1 MPPSTMRAVVS
12 KSGGSLAVESVPIP
26 EPGRGE
32 VRVRVSAC
40 GICGSDL
47 HLFHS
52 GLMTPGLTP
61 GHEIAGIVDA
71 VGPGV
76 NRVSKGDHVAVEP
89 FRSCG
94 ECEECRSGRDSVCR
108 TSQLLGVQADGGL
121 AEYMVAS
128 ERRMFP
134 APADLGPELT
144 ALAEPLAVSIHGL
157 RRGGFEKGSRILIL
171 GAGCIGLMALFGA
184 RAMGAGE
191 VWITARY
198 PHQAEVAERLG
209 ATRVLT
215 EAEAT
220 RENLDRLGRSHPIDM
235 VVETV
240 GGSADTLGDGALAVR
255 PGGAVAVL
263 GFFLGGIKLDAI
275 PLLMKE
281 VSLVW
286 SYCYHHGE
294 ESADFSDAIEFLS
307 RERELASLLATTSV
321 PLDEIEHAFALASD
335 KKQGIVKVSVLP

>member
-1 MPPSTMRAVVS
+1 MRAAVAT
-12 KSGGSLAVESVPIP
+12 SGSSLAIESVPIP
-26 EPGRGE
+26 EPGEGE

-47 HLFHS
+47 NLFHG
-52 GLMTPGLTP
+52 GLMRPGVIP

-76 NRVSKGDHVAVEP
+76 SRVSEGEHVAVEP

-94 ECEECRSGRDSVCR
+94 ECDECRSGRDPVCR
-108 TSQLLGVQADGGL
+108 SSQLLGIQAHGGL
-121 AEYMVAS
+121 AEYLVAP
-128 ERRMFP
+128 EKRMFP
-134 APADLGPELT
+134 APADLGPEIT
-144 ALAEPLAVSIHGL
+144 ALAEPLAVSLHGL

-171 GAGCIGLMALFGA
+171 GAGSVGLLGLFGA

-191 VWITARY
+191 IWTTARY
-198 PHQAEVAERLG
+198 PHQAELAERLG

-235 VVETV
+235 VLETV
-240 GGSADTLGDGALAVR
+240 GGKADILDDGAAAVR
-255 PGGAVAVL
+255 PGGTLAVL
-263 GFFLGGIKLDAI
+263 GFFLGALGVDPL

-286 SYCYHHGE
+286 SYCYHHDEQG
-294 ESADFSDAIEFLS
+294 ADFSDAIEFIS
-307 RERELASLLATTSV
+307 RERELAALFTTASV
-321 PLDEIEHAFALASD
+321 PLDDIERAFALASD
-335 KKQGIVKVSVLP
+335 KTQGIVKVSVLP

>member
-1 MPPSTMRAVVS
+1 MRAAVAT
-12 KSGGSLAVESVPIP
+12 SGSSLAIESVPIP

-47 HLFHS
+47 NLVRG
-52 GLMTPGLTP
+52 GLMRPGVIP

-76 NRVSKGDHVAVEP
+76 SRVSEGEIVAVEP

-94 ECEECRSGRDSVCR
+94 ECDECRSGRDPVCR
-108 TSQLLGVQADGGL
+108 TSQLLGIQANGGL
-121 AEYMVAS
+121 AEYLVAP
-128 ERRMFP
+128 EKRMFP
-134 APADLGPELT
+134 APADLGPEIT

-157 RRGGFEKGSRILIL
+157 RRGGFEKGSRLLIL
-171 GAGCIGLMALFGA
+171 GAGSVGLLGLFAA
-184 RAMGAGE
+184 RAMQAGE
-191 VWITARY
+191 IWVTARY
-198 PHQAEVAERLG
+198 PHQAELAKRLG

-235 VVETV
+235 VLETV
-240 GGSADTLGDGALAVR
+240 GGRADVLGDGAAAVR
-255 PGGAVAVL
+255 PGGTVAVL
-263 GFFLGGIKLDAI
+263 GFFLGALGVDPL

-294 ESADFSDAIEFLS
+294 NGADFSDALEFLS
-307 RERELASLLATTSV
+307 RERELAALFTTASV
-321 PLDEIEHAFALASD
+321 PLDDIERAFALASD
-335 KKQGIVKVSVLP
+335 KTQGIVKVSVLP

>member
-1 MPPSTMRAVVS
+1 MRAVVS
-12 KSGGSLAVESVPIP
+12 KSGSSFSVESVPIP

-47 HLFHS
+47 HLFQS

-61 GHEIAGIVDA
+61 GHEIAGVVDS

-76 NRVSKGDHVAVEP
+76 KRVSEGDHVAVEP

-94 ECEECRSGRDSVCR
+94 ECEECRSGRDPVCR
-108 TSQLLGVQADGGL
+108 SSQLLGVQADGGL
-121 AEYMVAS
+121 AEYLVAS

-144 ALAEPLAVSIHGL
+144 ALAEPLSVSIHGL

-171 GAGCIGLMALFGA
+171 GAGCVGLMALFGA
-184 RAMGAGE
+184 RAMRAGE

-198 PHQAEVAERLG
+198 PHQAEVARRLG

-215 EAEAT
+215 EAEAS
-220 RENLDRLGRSHPIDM
+220 RENLDRLGRSDPIDM

-240 GGSADTLGDGALAVR
+240 GGGADTINDGAAAVR

-263 GFFLGGIKLDAI
+263 GFFLGGIKLDPL

-307 RERELASLLATTSV
+307 RERELASLLTTASV
-321 PLDEIEHAFALASD
+321 PLDEIDHAFALASD
-335 KKQGIVKVSVLP
+335 KKQGIVKVTVLP

>member
-1 MPPSTMRAVVS
+1 
-12 KSGGSLAVESVPIP
+12 
-26 EPGRGE
+26 
-32 VRVRVSAC
+32 
-40 GICGSDL
+40 
-47 HLFHS
+47 
-52 GLMTPGLTP
+52 
-61 GHEIAGIVDA
+61 
-71 VGPGV
+71 
-76 NRVSKGDHVAVEP
+76 
-89 FRSCG
+89 
-94 ECEECRSGRDSVCR
+94 
-108 TSQLLGVQADGGL
+108 
-121 AEYMVAS
+121 
-128 ERRMFP
+128 MFP

-157 RRGGFEKGSRILIL
+157 RRGGFEKESRILIL
-171 GAGCIGLMALFGA
+171 GAGCIGLMALFAA

-198 PHQAEVAERLG
+198 PHQAEVAQRLG

-240 GGSADTLGDGALAVR
+240 GGSADTLGDGAIAVR

-321 PLDEIEHAFALASD
+321 PLEEIEHAFALASD

>member
-1 MPPSTMRAVVS
+1 MRAAVA
-12 KSGGSLAVESVPIP
+12 KGGGSLAIESVPIP
-26 EPGRGE
+26 EPRSGE

-47 HLFHS
+47 HLCHG
-52 GLMTPGLTP
+52 GLMAPGLIP
-61 GHEIAGIVDA
+61 GHEIAGVVDA

-76 NRVSKGDHVAVEP
+76 NRISEGEHVAVEP

-94 ECEECRSGRDSVCR
+94 ECEECWSGRDPVCR
-108 TSQLLGVQADGGL
+108 SAQLLGIQANGGL
-121 AEYMVAS
+121 AEYVVAS

-134 APADLGPELT
+134 TPADLGPELT

-157 RRGGFEKGSRILIL
+157 RRGGYRKGSRVLIL
-171 GAGCIGLMALFGA
+171 GAGSIGLLGLFAA

-191 VWITARY
+191 IWISARH
-198 PHQAEVAERLG
+198 PHQAELARRLG

-215 EAEAT
+215 EAEAS
-220 RENLDRLGRSHPIDM
+220 RENLDRLGRRDPIDL
-235 VVETV
+235 VLETV
-240 GGSADTLGDGALAVR
+240 GGSADTLGDGAAAVR

-263 GFFLGGIKLDAI
+263 GFFLGAVELDTL

-294 ESADFSDAIEFLS
+294 DGSDFSDAIAFLS
-307 RERELASLLATTSV
+307 RERELASLLTSASV
-321 PLDEIEHAFALASD
+321 PLDDIERAFALASQ
-335 KKQGIVKVSVLP
+335 KTEGIIKVSVIP